1 MKVILL
7 QDVKKLGKKG
17 EIIEVSEGYGRNFLL
32 PCKLAAPGTSE
43 NINDAKQKQASA
55 KHKAQVA
62 SEEAVILASQ
72 LKKVE
77 LVIPVKVGEGGKIFG
92 AITGKTIS
100 DAAKKQY
107 DLDLD
112 KKKVE
117 IKDPIKTLGDHDI
130 VIRVHPEITSIIK
143 LHVVE
148 G

>member
-17 EIIEVSEGYGRNFLL
+17 EIVEVSEGYGRNFLI
-32 PCKLAAPGTSE
+32 PRKLAAPGTAG
-43 NINDAKQKQASA
+43 NINDAKQKQAAA

-62 SEEAVILASQ
+62 SDEAVVLASQ

-77 LVIPVKVGEGGKIFG
+77 LTVSVKVGEGGKVFG
-92 AITGKTIS
+92 AITGKNIS
-100 DAAKKQY
+100 DAAKEQY
-107 DLDLD
+107 GIDLD

-117 IKDPIKTLGDHDI
+117 IKEPIKALGTYDV
-130 VIRVHPEITSIIK
+130 VIRVHPTITSVIK
-143 LHVVE
+143 VHVVE